1 MKICRIW
8 VEEINSHLNQ
18 INFKIDRK
26 FSGRFFYKTKYQS
39 VSSLIAEEKL
49 ILPSLHLQKSFL
61 TFVEQKTKRV
71 KLFLL
76 LLIVTAS
83 SLVSA
88 QSRKCEVMEFT
99 GNVLAIE
106 IEFRNEIPQ
115 PMDDPEKF
123 KQEFAKAEA
132 LSNSLGMDLWIV
144 NEITNLHHGTL
155 QLTAKEKIFS
165 ATIAL
170 PKN

>member
-1 MKICRIW
+1 M
-8 VEEINSHLNQ
+8 
-18 INFKIDRK
+18 
-26 FSGRFFYKTKYQS
+26 
-39 VSSLIAEEKL
+39 
-49 ILPSLHLQKSFL
+49 
-61 TFVEQKTKRV
+61 EQKTERV

-88 QSRKCEVMEFT
+88 QSRKYEVMEFT

-132 LSNSLGMDLWIV
+132 LSNGLGMGLWIV
-144 NEITNLHHGTL
+144 NEIINLHHGTL